1 MGQSHPERRAH
12 KRYELRC
19 PVTVAGA
26 RSPEPLEAWT
36 VNLSDGGALMS
47 LPPGPE
53 LRPGQAL
60 RLNLRVPRT
69 TPNTYMLEEFSSP
82 AYVVRR
88 PAGEETADRAVAVRF
103 VPALKLELEV

>member
-1 MGQSHPERRAH
+1 MSQSHPERRAH

-19 PVTVAGA
+19 PVTVTYQQ
-26 RSPEPLEAWT
+26 PHQPLQAWT

-47 LPPGPE
+47 LPAGAE

-60 RLNLRVPRT
+60 RLGLRVPRT

-88 PAGEETADRAVAVRF
+88 QAGEDPAGGAVAVRF
-103 VPALKLELEV
+103 MPALELELEV